1 MKKIADEVTL
11 IESPS
16 HTTRMDLLALDEVL
30 GKLAAIDARQ
40 ARLVEL
46 RFFGGLS
53 VEDVAALLGVSDSTV
68 KKEWRRVRAW
78 LSDELDSEASR

>member
-1 MKKIADEVTL
+1 M
-11 IESPS
+11 
-16 HTTRMDLLALDEVL
+16 LD
-30 GKLAAIDARQ
+30 KLAAVDARQ

-53 VEDVAALLGVSDSTV
+53 VEDVAAVLGVSDSTV

-78 LSDELDSEASR
+78 LSDELESGGRSD